1 VENTLMSYNQ
11 AATNL
16 SNIKLWWVA
25 LPVEKKKKGNNIRN
39 LVRKTETALQNE
51 LSGWV
56 QQMEDVM
63 ADIYEK
69 QTDEE
74 PEE

>member
-1 VENTLMSYNQ
+1 MSYNQ

-25 LPVEKKKKGNNIRN
+25 LPVEKKEKGYNIRN

-74 PEE
+74 PDE